1 MAHFFDKRDPWGNR
15 PAFWVL
21 ILVALIAPLAWW
33 SAQQLRLE
41 NDVENWLPADDP
53 QAQMLRWF
61 QDHFPA
67 DDQILISWRGN
78 SLWDGRVG
86 RLKER
91 LLGVPRDDGTRRNGL
106 KHVANVV
113 TPNDLLDRMTRQGI
127 ERATAI
133 ERLTG
138 VLIGRGNLK
147 VQLTERGRSRKRKT
161 KRLIVER
168 AKSQLGI
175 ELHIADAFEVADEFA
190 DETEFEER
198 EDGQPAE
205 ESEEEWNTEVEAD
218 ELRPHDLQIAWLNMH
233 TQPELLRQ
241 VQELLRILDGGRAKT
256 STESQPLVAQSFFQ
270 AGSPVAL
277 AVTLSEAGAADA
289 AVALGEIRRAAGTV
303 GIDEKELRIGGRAV
317 AASALNDEV
326 LKAAWNPAFGIT
338 SLHKRSAVLLSAIVA
353 VVLVFWMLRSVQLAT
368 LVILAALYTTLM
380 SVALVPLTNGTMNMV
395 LVIMPTL
402 LSVLTISAAIHVV
415 HYWKH
420 AARKSPQTAVVDA
433 IRQAWQP
440 CLLAS
445 ITTGFGL
452 VSLATSPLAPVRDF
466 GLYSALGCLISLV
479 VVLFVLPTL
488 LAYWPVRYRQAAKVE
503 RTGWLQ
509 LARFLY
515 AHRAPVTIVSLV
527 LLAVCSYGLSRFQTE
542 TKVIRYFPDDS
553 RIVQDYEFLE
563 QNLAGL
569 VPVETVVRFD
579 AQAQQELNFI
589 ERMELVR
596 AIQVKMRAHP
606 EISGTLS
613 LADFQ
618 PVAELPA
625 ENASFLKKA
634 RFNKKANRVADR
646 VLAGDADGARAFLC
660 TTNASPGQ
668 AESANH
674 HPDREAEELWR
685 ITAQAANL
693 SNLDYGDLTNDVNEI
708 ARSVLKYHAGTD
720 HFITGMMPLFL
731 RTQQVVLQSLVRSFA
746 LAFVI
751 IGVVMTIL
759 LKNPLAGLITML
771 PNVLPVGIVFG
782 VVSWAGMAVD
792 IGTMITAAVALGIA
806 VDGTLHLLTWFRSG
820 ISAGMS
826 RRNALLKALA
836 HCGPAMWQTSA
847 AVGVGLAMLYP
858 ADLLLISRFGWFMA
872 LLMGTALLADLVV
885 LPALLAGPL
894 GYLIE
899 RTVAQ
904 QNSPPKQPHT
914 KKARLTPA
922 PHLENLSAPTTRAI
936 QID

>member
-1 MAHFFDKRDPWGNR
+1 
-15 PAFWVL
+15 
-21 ILVALIAPLAWW
+21 
-33 SAQQLRLE
+33 
-41 NDVENWLPADDP
+41 
-53 QAQMLRWF
+53 
-61 QDHFPA
+61 
-67 DDQILISWRGN
+67 
-78 SLWDGRVG
+78 
-86 RLKER
+86 
-91 LLGVPRDDGTRRNGL
+91 LGAMRDDGTRRDGL

-127 ERATAI
+127 DRETAI

-138 VLIGRGNLK
+138 VLIGKGSLK
-147 VQLTERGRSRKRKT
+147 VQLTDHGRNRIRKT
-161 KRLIVER
+161 KRLIAER
-168 AKSQLGI
+168 AKSELGL
-175 ELHIADAFEVADEFA
+175 ELHVADAFDVADEFA
-190 DETEFEER
+190 ETIEFDDTA
-198 EDGQPAE
+198 DGQSAE
-205 ESEEEWNTEVEAD
+205 ESEEEWGSEEEAD
-218 ELRPHDLQIAWLNMH
+218 EQLPHDLQIAWLNMH

-241 VQELLRILDGGRAKT
+241 VQELLRSLDDGRAKT
-256 STESQPLVAQSFFQ
+256 SAESEPLVAQSFFQ
-270 AGSPVAL
+270 SGSPVAL

-289 AVALGEIRRAAGTV
+289 AVAFREIRRAAGTV

-338 SLHKRSAVLLSAIVA
+338 CLHKRSAVLLSAIVA
-353 VVLVFWMLRSVQLAT
+353 VVLVFWMLRSVHLAT
-368 LVILAALYTTLM
+368 LVILAALFTTLM
-380 SVALVPLTNGTMNMV
+380 SVALVPLTNGAMNMV
-395 LVIMPTL
+395 LVVMPTL

-420 AARKSPQTAVVDA
+420 AAQKSPRTAVVDA
-433 IRQAWQP
+433 IRRAWQP

-445 ITTGFGL
+445 ITTGIGL
-452 VSLATSPLAPVRDF
+452 VSLTTSPLAPVRDF
-466 GLYSALGCLISLV
+466 GLYSALGCLISLA
-479 VVLFVLPTL
+479 VVLFVVPTL
-488 LAYWPVRYRQAAKVE
+488 LAYWPVRSRQETKVD

-515 AHRAPVTIVSLV
+515 AHRTPVTIVSLV
-527 LLAVCSYGLSRFQTE
+527 LFAICSYGLSRFKTE
-542 TKVIRYFPDDS
+542 TRIIRYFPDDS

-569 VPVETVVRFD
+569 VPVETVIRFD
-579 AQAQQELNFI
+579 AEAQQELNFI

-618 PVAELPA
+618 PVSELPA
-625 ENASFLKKA
+625 GNASFLKKA

-646 VLAGDADGARAFLC
+646 VLAGENDGARAFLC
-660 TTNASPGQ
+660 TTKISPGHADSMNPRQ
-668 AESANH
+668 EMAA
-674 HPDREAEELWR
+674 DELWR

-693 SNLDYGDLTNDVNEI
+693 SNLDYADLTNDVNEI
-708 ARSVLKYHAGTD
+708 ARSVLKYHAGAD

-731 RTQQVVLQSLVRSFA
+731 RTQQAVLQSLVRSFA
-746 LAFVI
+746 LAFVV
-751 IGVVMTIL
+751 IGVVMMIL

-782 VVSWAGMAVD
+782 IVSWAGIAVD
-792 IGTMITAAVALGIA
+792 MGTMITAAVALGIA

-826 RRNALLKALA
+826 RCNALMRALA

-872 LLMGTALLADLVV
+872 ILIGTALLANLVV

-904 QNSPPKQPHT
+904 QNSPPEEKSHT
-914 KKARLTPA
+914 KKTGMTPA
-922 PHLENLSAPTTRAI
+922 PHLENLGRPQTHAV